1 MSTSPNKIIML
12 ADCQSFYASVEKAAH
27 PEYQDRPL
35 VVAGDPARR
44 SGIILAACPLAKEF
58 GVTTAE
64 RLGEALRKCPD
75 AVVIQPRMGEY
86 IKVSM
91 QITSI
96 YETFTPLVEPFS
108 IDEQFLDVSGSL
120 HLFGSPEEIAQHMQR
135 KVMEETGVYTRV
147 GISENKVLAKM
158 ACDNFAKK
166 NESGVYT
173 LPKADIE
180 ETLWKLPVQK
190 MYLIGSRMAQH
201 LYRMGIYTIGE
212 LARTPLAKLR
222 ARWGV
227 NGEAIWRIAN
237 GIDSSPVS
245 SITHVGQKAIGHQ
258 MTLPRDYATIEDIHV
273 VLLELAE
280 LVCRR
285 SRSAGYMGHTLA
297 VGCQGADFDRPTGF
311 FRQMKLADP
320 TNLTSDVYEAAIQL
334 FRRHWNGAPVRK
346 VAVALSNLQ
355 ADDTYQLTLFDDRQR
370 KLALEQAMDRIKDR
384 FGDAAILRAVSLTS
398 AGQAR
403 DRSKKIGGHYK

>member
-1 MSTSPNKIIML
+1 MSTTSKPIIML

-27 PEYQDRPL
+27 PEYRDRPV

-44 SGIILAACPLAKEF
+44 SGIILAACPLAKEY

-86 IKVSM
+86 INVSM
-91 QITSI
+91 QITNI

-108 IDEQFLDVSGSL
+108 IDEQFLDISGSL
-120 HLFGSPEEIAQHMQR
+120 NLFGSPEEIAQHMQR
-135 KVMEETGVYTRV
+135 KVMEETGVRTRV

-166 NESGVYT
+166 NASGIFT
-173 LPKADIE
+173 LAKADIE

-212 LARTPLAKLR
+212 LARTPLTKLR

-237 GIDSSPVS
+237 GIDNSPVS
-245 SITHVGQKAIGHQ
+245 SVTHVGQKAIGHQ
-258 MTLPRDYATIEDIHV
+258 MTLPRDYATIEDLHV
-273 VLLELAE
+273 ILLELSE

-285 SRSAGYMGHTLA
+285 TRSAGCLGQTLA

-320 TNLTSDVYEAAIQL
+320 TNLTSDVYPAAIQL
-334 FRRHWNGAPVRK
+334 FRRHWNGEPVRK
-346 VAVALSNLQ
+346 VAVALSGLQ
-355 ADDTYQLTLFDDRQR
+355 ADDVYQLTLFDDRQR
-370 KLALEQAMDRIKDR
+370 KLALEQTMDRIKDR
-384 FGDAAILRAVSLTS
+384 FGDAAILRAVSFTS
-398 AGQAR
+398 AGQAH
-403 DRSKKIGGHYK
+403 DRAKKIGGHYK